1 MPLLHPLAAAHMYDL
16 IAMALGATHN
26 GAAVA
31 NCRDIRVARLKA
43 IKADILENIG
53 DELTVTA
60 VALRQGITPRY
71 MHMLFE
77 IEGVT
82 FSEYVLGQRLM
93 RAYGM
98 ISDPRFAGLNITT
111 VAFASG
117 FGDLSY
123 FNRTFRRRFGTTPS
137 ELRKTVYQDERT
149 SRPLGRR
156 LPTRRGEGYF
166 GSDVPARHRFGP
178 LKAQKRT
185 AANSRPSSF
194 GESFSVLTSICW
206 VMKRAAF
213 GQEISLHRFQE
224 CQRTVRRDFWAKLRR
239 FARQVPFVED
249 LVAAYYCAMDT
260 ASPMRVRS
268 MLLAALAYFI
278 VPFDLIPD
286 ITPALG
292 LTDDSALLVAVIG
305 RVSSHITP
313 VHRATAARAFGK
325 QLPPTG

>member
-1 MPLLHPLAAAHMYDL
+1 
-16 IAMALGATHN
+16 MALGATYK
-26 GAAVA
+26 GAATA
-31 NCRDIRVARLKA
+31 NCRDIRASRLKV

-71 MHMLFE
+71 IHMLFE
-77 IEGVT
+77 SEGVT
-82 FSEYVLGQRLM
+82 FSEYVLGQRLIH
-93 RAYGM
+93 AFGM
-98 ISDPRFAGLNITT
+98 ISDPHFVGLNITT

-123 FNRTFRRRFGTTPS
+123 FNRTFRCCFGTTPS
-137 ELRKTVYQDERT
+137 KLRKAVYQDERT

-156 LPTRRGEGYF
+156 LPTHRGKGYF
-166 GSDVPARHRFGP
+166 GSDGPARHRFGP
-178 LKAQKRT
+178 LKAQKT
-185 AANSRPSSF
+185 AANSRSSSF
-194 GESFSVLTSICW
+194 GKSFSVLTSICW
-206 VMKRAAF
+206 RAAF

-224 CQRTVRRDFWAKLRR
+224 YQRTVRRDFWSKLKQ
-239 FARQVPFVED
+239 FAGQVPFVED
-249 LVAAYYCAMDT
+249 LVAAYYCAMDP
-260 ASPMRVRS
+260 ASPTRVRD

-313 VHRATAARAFGK
+313 VHRAAATRALGK

>member
-1 MPLLHPLAAAHMYDL
+1 
-16 IAMALGATHN
+16 MALGASHN
-26 GAAVA
+26 GAAIA
-31 NCRDIRVARLKA
+31 NCREMGAARLKA
-43 IKADILENIG
+43 IKADILENLG

-71 MHMLFE
+71 IQMLFE
-77 IEGVT
+77 IEGAT
-82 FSEYVLGQRLM
+82 FSEYVLGQRLI

-137 ELRKTVYQDERT
+137 ELRKTVYRDERT
-149 SRPLGRR
+149 SRPVGRR
-156 LPTRRGEGYF
+156 VPTRRGEG
-166 GSDVPARHRFGP
+166 
-178 LKAQKRT
+178 
-185 AANSRPSSF
+185 
-194 GESFSVLTSICW
+194 
-206 VMKRAAF
+206 
-213 GQEISLHRFQE
+213 QEISLHGFQE
-224 CQRTVRRDFWAKLRR
+224 CQRMVRRDFWTKLKR
-239 FARQVPFVED
+239 FAGQVPFVED
-249 LVAAYYCAMDT
+249 FVTAYYCAMDT
-260 ASPMRVRS
+260 ASPMRVRG

-286 ITPALG
+286 TTPALG
-292 LTDDSALLVAVIG
+292 FTDDLTLLVAVIG

-313 VHRATAARAFGK
+313 VHRATAARVLGS

>member
-1 MPLLHPLAAAHMYDL
+1 
-16 IAMALGATHN
+16 MALGARHN
-26 GAAVA
+26 GAVIA
-31 NCRDIRVARLKA
+31 NCRGMRAARLKA
-43 IKADILENIG
+43 IKVDILENLR

-71 MHMLFE
+71 IHMLFE
-77 IEGVT
+77 IEGLT

-149 SRPLGRR
+149 SPVGRR

-178 LKAQKRT
+178 SKAQKPT

-194 GESFSVLTSICW
+194 GKSLSVLTSICC

-213 GQEISLHRFQE
+213 GQEISLHRFQA
-224 CQRTVRRDFWAKLRR
+224 CQRMVRRDFWAKLNR
-239 FARQVPFVED
+239 FARQVPFVEE
-249 LVAAYYCAMDT
+249 LVSNYYCAMDP
-260 ASPMRVRS
+260 ASPMWVRGI
-268 MLLAALAYFI
+268 LLAALAYFI

-286 ITPALG
+286 MTPALG
-292 LTDDSALLVAVIG
+292 LTDDSALLVAVFG
-305 RVSSHITP
+305 CVSSHITP
-313 VHRATAARAFGK
+313 VHRAAAARALGRRRFSELLRP
-325 QLPPTG
+325 QS